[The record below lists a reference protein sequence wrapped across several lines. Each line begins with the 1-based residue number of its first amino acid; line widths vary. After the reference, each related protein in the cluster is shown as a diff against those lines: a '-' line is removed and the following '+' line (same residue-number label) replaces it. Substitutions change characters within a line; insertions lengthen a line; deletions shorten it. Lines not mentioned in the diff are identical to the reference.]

1 MSQGEGQGRDEERDN
16 IDSVFGVKAKKETQT
31 MGSKVF
37 QWRLGESYTFY
48 LRDDQLLRLYRFQ
61 GIFRSP

>member
-1 MSQGEGQGRDEERDN
+1 MYQGEGQGRDEERDN
-16 IDSVFGVKAKKETQT
+16 IDSVFGVKSKKETQS

-37 QWRLGESYTFY
+37 QWPLGESYTFY
-48 LRDDQLLRLYRFQ
+48 LRDDQLLSLYRFQ